1 MLPIIIKLRI
11 MTTAMAGW
19 TAAVAPVPLPA
30 QSVATLVAG
39 QAAQPVEVSLYDE
52 NEHQSGVV
60 AIWRDGST
68 DADTKA
74 DLKRLFRCRSTHR
87 QKLLA
92 QKTLAML
99 ADVSAHYP
107 GKTVE
112 YVSVYRVGHNES
124 STSPHRDGRA
134 IDFRIR
140 GIALK
145 NVRDYVWR
153 TYTDV
158 GVGWYPSEQFV
169 HIDTRP
175 NIHDTA
181 WTFLHGV
188 NHYHPFWSELDRN
201 PELAARLAARG
212 YGS

>member
-1 MLPIIIKLRI
+1 MLPIILKLKL

-19 TAAVAPVPLPA
+19 TAAVAPVPLPTQA
-30 QSVATLVAG
+30 VATIVAG
-39 QAAQPVEVSLYDE
+39 EASQPVPVTLYDE
-52 NEHQSGVV
+52 NDHQTGTV
-60 AIWRDGST
+60 AIWRDGAT
-68 DADTKA
+68 DTATKA
-74 DLKRLFRCRSTHR
+74 DLKRLFRCRTTHR

-112 YVSVYRVGHNES
+112 YVSVYRVGRKES

-140 GIALK
+140 GIKLRD
-145 NVRDYVWR
+145 VRDYVWR
-153 TYTDV
+153 TYSDV

-175 NIHDTA
+175 GIHDTS
-181 WTFLHGV
+181 WTFLRGV
-188 NHYHPFWSELDRN
+188 NHYHPFWSEVARD

-212 YGS
+212 YRS